1 MAKRHPTARKA
12 TPRTTAAPDDIF
24 IEKTLVISTWAQR
37 NRQALILIGIAL
49 AAVVMGVLYYMNYR
63 QGHLQRAALELERV
77 EQGVAFGDTTTAK
90 VELQQYIETFGNTP
104 YAHEA
109 RLLLGALYLQSNQ
122 PAQAAEV
129 LADGANV
136 SRPLGLQ
143 VTTLLAKARAQQGQL
158 DEAERLLLR
167 VADRAELEFEVHEAL
182 EEAARLRK
190 RSGNLAGAAALYQ
203 RILDDLEANAP
214 ERGLYEMRLA
224 EITVQIENG

>member
-1 MAKRHPTARKA
+1 
-12 TPRTTAAPDDIF
+12 
-24 IEKTLVISTWAQR
+24 
-37 NRQALILIGIAL
+37 
-49 AAVVMGVLYYMNYR
+49 MGVLYYMNYR